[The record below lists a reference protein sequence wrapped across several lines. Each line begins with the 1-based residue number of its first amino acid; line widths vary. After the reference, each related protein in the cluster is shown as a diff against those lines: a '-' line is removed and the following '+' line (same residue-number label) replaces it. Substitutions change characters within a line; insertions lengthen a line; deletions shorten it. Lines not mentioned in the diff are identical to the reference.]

1 MKTPHL
7 FSTLSATLVLAM
19 GLSSPVALAED
30 KPVAEVNGTAI
41 SQASIDAYAEQRRQ
55 LRPGQVSQEQL
66 LNEVI
71 GKVLVYQDAVTNGI
85 DKDPALLERL
95 ERLRREVI
103 VAEALD
109 AYAEANPVT
118 DEEMEKV
125 YN

>member
-1 MKTPHL
+1 MSP
-7 FSTLSATLVLAM
+7 LSATLVLAM